1 MKILLVDDHSIVRH
15 GLRQLLERLPE
26 AVVFEAATIAEAEG
40 QLASQRPDLV
50 VLDVNLHGE
59 NGLHFAKRVTSQAG
73 SPRFIAFSMHTE
85 PLYVREAF
93 GAGVVAF
100 VTKTSRPE
108 ELLTAVRKAM
118 RGEQYI
124 DSSITAR
131 IAESAVAPAFDGLSG
146 RESEIL
152 DLIGQGR
159 SMTEIAAI
167 LGVAYKTVAN
177 TSLRLR
183 EKLGAKT
190 SAELVR
196 LAIQNARSKQS

>member
-1 MKILLVDDHSIVRH
+1 MRILLVDDHAVVRQ
-15 GLRQLLERLPE
+15 GLRQLFERMPDVE
-26 AVVFEAATIAEAEG
+26 VVEAATISEADA
-40 QLASQRPDLV
+40 QVSAARPDLV
-50 VLDVNLHGE
+50 VLDVNLQGE
-59 NGLHFAKRVTSQAG
+59 NGLLFAKALSSREAAV
-73 SPRFIAFSMHTE
+73 RIIAFSMHAE

-93 GAGVVAF
+93 RAGVIGY

-108 ELLTAVRKAM
+108 ELLAAVRKAV

-146 RESEIL
+146 REGEIL
-152 DLIGQGR
+152 DLIGQGK
-159 SMTEIAAI
+159 SMSEIAAI

-196 LAIQNARSKQS
+196 LAIENARSKQR